1 MTGSENRTN
10 KKNNNKTVITVLVIV
25 LIIALIVLIGFVVTG
40 KLNLGAGDNESIEA
54 TDGERLDINAESDN
68 TAGEPLVAEDKLTEE
83 QALGAVKNYVYEKE
97 PGLKEM
103 ENSEDYT
110 IYFTVE
116 TNEEDKIVVLYRAY
130 TGAQIRYYI
139 DRETGDT
146 YITELVPGIIDEET
160 ESGETFNVKDYL

>member
-10 KKNNNKTVITVLVIV
+10 KNNNKTVITVLVIV
-25 LIIALIVLIGFVVTG
+25 LIIALIALIGFVVTG
-40 KLNLGAGDNESIEA
+40 KLNFGAEGDENIE
-54 TDGERLDINAESDN
+54 TTGDERLDTNADPNDTDSES
-68 TAGEPLVAEDKLTEE
+68 LVAEDKLTEE
-83 QALGAVKNYVYEKE
+83 LALNAVKNYVYEKE